1 MSGEA
6 SSSARFSQTADGSHL
21 LHIVDGDM
29 EILVEIWPEGVSV
42 VLNHDGRG
50 RLMDFESPNALASAT
65 PNEGGSHG
73 S

>member
-1 MSGEA
+1 MSEEA
-6 SSSARFSQTADGSHL
+6 SSSERLSQTADGSHL

-50 RLMDFESPNALASAT
+50 RLMDFESPNAPRSAT
-65 PNEGGSHG
+65 TNPEASHG
-73 S
+73 K

>member
-6 SSSARFSQTADGSHL
+6 SSSARFSQTADVSHL

-42 VLNHDGRG
+42 VLNHDGLG
-50 RLMDFESPNALASAT
+50 RLMDFESPNASPSAT
-65 PNEGGSHG
+65 GKENKS
-73 S
+73 